1 MAAGPADASHEDK
14 RPVTLPVTGPP
25 AAGPPAAAA
34 AELPAAELPAAEL
47 PAAELPAAELPA
59 AELSAA
65 EPPVPGLSVAE
76 LLALLAADG
85 ELTAGQAAALARLDE
100 SRMDLADDDPWPADD
115 DLLGCDLAAGPP
127 EWSELSAGEQQV
139 WMDAEEASAAESAGL
154 VASPE
159 AASPEAAEV
168 LDAGFTHRQGGQG
181 RGFAAGGVLDQM
193 EPGGTLAMLA
203 DRVWEDGLGRLSDD
217 ELCGFLAAQRR
228 LAARAAGAELAAVAE
243 LAARRAGPDGRPG
256 EHVEEELA
264 AVLTLT
270 GRAASVLAGRAAAM
284 ARLPGV
290 AAALAAGRIDLPKA
304 AVFADETACLDD
316 ITAAAIAASVLPEA
330 DGMTTGQLRRALR
343 REILAFDPQ
352 AAMRRRQQAEKDA
365 RVETWAEAS
374 GTGAIAGRDL
384 APAVVIQADKNLD
397 ADARWLEQ
405 HGATGTYD
413 QLRAEAMI
421 ARLTGRSLAS
431 LLPGGTAGTL
441 AAAQPV
447 QPAHLGGSVNL
458 TMPASA
464 WLGLSDLPGEVA
476 GHGAVDA
483 GTCRDLAAALAARSA
498 ARWCVTLT
506 GRNGRA
512 VAHGCARAGPGPP
525 GTASPVAWFA
535 GISLTGIEAGTC
547 SHQHESAGYRPSDSL
562 RHLVKIRSRRC
573 GYPGCGRPASRCDD
587 DHTVPYHRGGRTCEC
602 NLHPLCRSHHQAK
615 QAPGWQ
621 LSQPEP
627 GVLTWRL
634 PSGRRFTVTPE
645 PYLS

>member
-1 MAAGPADASHEDK
+1 MSAEPDEAHDGDQ
-14 RPVTLPVTGPP
+14 LPVTGPY
-25 AAGPPAAAA
+25 AAQPSP
-34 AELPAAELPAAEL
+34 AELPDAELPNPESPDAESL
-47 PAAELPAAELPA
+47 
-59 AELSAA
+59 AA
-65 EPPVPGLSVAE
+65 EPRVPGTSAEE
-76 LLALLAADG
+76 LLALLEGDG
-85 ELTAGQAAALARLDE
+85 ELTGDQVAALARLDE
-100 SRMDLADDDPWPADD
+100 IQRYPDNDDPWADD
-115 DLLGCDLAAGPP
+115 NLLDSDPAAGRLP
-127 EWSELSAGEQQV
+127 EWSELSVGEQQV
-139 WMDAEEASAAESAGL
+139 WMDAEEAAAIESASPVAAAEPES
-154 VASPE
+154 ASPVV
-159 AASPEAAEV
+159 AEV
-168 LDAGFTHRQGGQG
+168 LEAGFTHRQGGQG
-181 RGFAAGGVLDQM
+181 RGFAAGGALDRM
-193 EPGGTLAMLA
+193 EPGGTLATLA
-203 DRVWEDGLGRLSDD
+203 DRVWEDGFGRLSDD

-228 LAARAAGAELAAVAE
+228 LASRAAGAELAAAAE

-270 GRAASVLAGRAAAM
+270 GRAASLLAGRASAM
-284 ARLPGV
+284 TRLPGV
-290 AAALAAGRIDLPKA
+290 AAALAVGRIDLPKA

-316 ITAAAIAASVLPEA
+316 IAAAAIAASVLPEA

-343 REILAFDPQ
+343 REILALDPQ
-352 AAMRRRQQAEKDA
+352 AAMRRRQEAEKDA

-384 APAVVIQADKNLD
+384 APAAVIQADKNLN
-397 ADARWLEQ
+397 ADARWLKQ

-431 LLPGGTAGTL
+431 LLPSGTAGTP
-441 AAAQPV
+441 AAPPPAQPG

-458 TMPASA
+458 IMPASA

-476 GHGAVDA
+476 GHDAVDA
-483 GTCRDLAAALAARSA
+483 GTCRDLAAALAAHSA

-525 GTASPVAWFA
+525 GAAGPAAWLA
-535 GISLTGIEAGTC
+535 GISMTGIEAGTC
-547 SHQHESAGYRPSDSL
+547 SHQRETAGYRPSDSL
-562 RHLVKIRSRRC
+562 RHLIKIRSRRC

-602 NLHPLCRSHHQAK
+602 NLHPLCRRHHQAK
-615 QAPGWQ
+615 QAPGWY

-645 PYLS
+645 PYLT

>member
-1 MAAGPADASHEDK
+1 MAQRRAVRHGAVRHAAAWPGPARRAPGPATAGPS
-14 RPVTLPVTGPP
+14 GQ
-25 AAGPPAAAA
+25 G
-34 AELPAAELPAAEL
+34 
-47 PAAELPAAELPA
+47 
-59 AELSAA
+59 LSA
-65 EPPVPGLSVAE
+65 ED
-76 LLALLAADG
+76 LLALLTADG
-85 ELTAGQAAALARLDE
+85 ELTAEQVAALARLDE
-100 SRMDLADDDPWPADD
+100 GPLDRPTMIRGMAILPPGRRRGSAAANSRVD
-115 DLLGCDLAAGPP
+115 GRRRG
-127 EWSELSAGEQQV
+127 SAGEP
-139 WMDAEEASAAESAGL
+139 
-154 VASPE
+154 ASPV
-159 AASPEAAEV
+159 AAEV
-168 LDAGFTHRQGGQG
+168 LEAGFTHRDGGQG
-181 RGFAAGGVLDQM
+181 RGFAAGGTLDLM
-193 EPGGTLAMLA
+193 EPGGPLAMLA
-203 DRVWEDGLGRLSDD
+203 DRIWEDGLARLSDD

-228 LAARAAGAELAAVAE
+228 LASRAAGGELAAAAE
-243 LAARRAGPDGRPG
+243 LAARRTGADGRPG

-270 GRAASVLAGRAAAM
+270 RRAASALAGRAAAM

-290 AAALAAGRIDLPKA
+290 AAALAAGRVDLPKA
-304 AVFADETACLDD
+304 AVFGDETACLDD

-330 DGMTTGQLRRALR
+330 GGMTTGQLRRALR

-352 AAMRRRQQAEKDA
+352 AAIRRRQAAEKDA

-384 APAVVIQADKNLD
+384 APAAVIQADKNLD
-397 ADARWLEQ
+397 ADARWLKQ
-405 HGATGTYD
+405 HGATGTHD

-431 LLPGGTAGTL
+431 LLPGGTAGTP
-441 AAAQPV
+441 AAAPPAQP
-447 QPAHLGGSVNL
+447 GGSVNL

-525 GTASPVAWFA
+525 GAASPAAWLT
-535 GISLTGIEAGTC
+535 GISVTGIEAGIC
-547 SHQHESAGYRPSDSL
+547 SHRHESAGYRPSDSL

-602 NLHPLCRSHHQAK
+602 NLHPLCRRHHQAK
-615 QAPGWQ
+615 QAPGWH

-627 GVLTWRL
+627 GVLTWKL

-645 PYLS
+645 PYLT

>member
-1 MAAGPADASHEDK
+1 MAAEPDDARHEDE
-14 RPVTLPVTGPP
+14 PLAAEPSVDEQQVGTDAEADSASP
-25 AAGPPAAAA
+25 AAG
-34 AELPAAELPAAEL
+34 
-47 PAAELPAAELPA
+47 
-59 AELSAA
+59 
-65 EPPVPGLSVAE
+65 
-76 LLALLAADG
+76 
-85 ELTAGQAAALARLDE
+85 
-100 SRMDLADDDPWPADD
+100 
-115 DLLGCDLAAGPP
+115 
-127 EWSELSAGEQQV
+127 
-139 WMDAEEASAAESAGL
+139 AESAG
-154 VASPE
+154 PT
-159 AASPEAAEV
+159 AEV
-168 LDAGFTHRQGGQG
+168 LDAGFTHRQGGQD
-181 RGFAAGGVLDQM
+181 RGFAAGGVLDRM
-193 EPGGTLAMLA
+193 EPGGTLAVLA
-203 DRVWEDGLGRLSDD
+203 ARVWEDGLGRLSDD

-228 LAARAAGAELAAVAE
+228 LASRAAAAELAAVAE

-290 AAALAAGRIDLPKA
+290 AAALATGRIDQPKA

-343 REILAFDPQ
+343 REILALDPQ
-352 AAMRRRQQAEKDA
+352 AAMRRRQEAEKAA

-384 APAVVIQADKNLD
+384 APAAVIQADKNLN
-397 ADARWLEQ
+397 ADARWLKQ

-431 LLPGGTAGTL
+431 LLPGGNVGTP
-441 AAAQPV
+441 AAAPPAQPGEPV
-447 QPAHLGGSVNL
+447 HLGGSVNL
-458 TMPASA
+458 TMPAAA

-483 GTCRDLAAALAARSA
+483 GTCRDLAAALAAH

-525 GTASPVAWFA
+525 GAASPAAWLA
-535 GISLTGIEAGTC
+535 TISMTGIEAVTC
-547 SHQHESAGYRPSDSL
+547 SHQRETAGYQPSDSL
-562 RHLVKIRSRRC
+562 RHLIKIRSRRC
-573 GYPGCGRPASRCDD
+573 GFPGCGRPASRCDD

-602 NLHPLCRSHHQAK
+602 NLHPLCRRHHQAK
-615 QAPGWQ
+615 QAPGWY

-634 PSGRRFTVTPE
+634 PSGRRLTVTPE
-645 PYLS
+645 PYLT